1 MFKAVTVIIF
11 DLDGTIFDT
20 REDIADAVNFA
31 RTRFGKSELAVD
43 EVTSMVGHGIS
54 VLAQEAFEGCGVD
67 SDAAREAIMEYY
79 TANPGRKAQL
89 YPGVRETISG
99 LDQTLTIVSNKPKV
113 LVEALL
119 REHGLTDFFE
129 FVAGG
134 DTFTKRK
141 PDPMAVEF
149 ILKRYGVSRDEVCV
163 VGDHSPDIEMAK
175 RAGVSSV
182 YCNYGFF
189 GDDSVG
195 ADLCIDALDEL
206 PGVLARLSPIRGVDV
221 QKR

>member
-1 MFKAVTVIIF
+1 
-11 DLDGTIFDT
+11 
-20 REDIADAVNFA
+20 
-31 RTRFGKSELAVD
+31 
-43 EVTSMVGHGIS
+43 
-54 VLAQEAFEGCGVD
+54 
-67 SDAAREAIMEYY
+67 
-79 TANPGRKAQL
+79 
-89 YPGVRETISG
+89 
-99 LDQTLTIVSNKPKV
+99 

-119 REHGLTDFFE
+119 KEHGLADSFA

-134 DTFTKRK
+134 DTFAERK

-149 ILKRYGVSRDEVCV
+149 ILKRYGVTRDEVIV

-206 PGVLARLSPIRGVDV
+206 PGVLARLTPEDDTLKPQIEPPSHQGH
-221 QKR
+221 